1 MPHTYMGDNPNQ
13 MQVGR
18 RSGVCKEFASSSTT
32 TTKTTTN
39 NKRNLDGMHPKQNAD
54 LRACGRRERRRIG
67 GIGDKLGRESQQR
80 ASEQAGERER
90 ERDVEAMCARR
101 QTAVRPAG
109 NPNSCTVDYINI
121 VRYSGLLIPLLHT
134 SLPLPFN
141 TNYLPTYL
149 PTQMLCPWTYLPTY
163 LPTIIFYE

>member
-1 MPHTYMGDNPNQ
+1 MGDNPNQ

-80 ASEQAGERER
+80 ASERAGERER
-90 ERDVEAMCARR
+90 EMSKRCAREGR
-101 QTAVRPAG
+101 RPLGQLEIQTHV
-109 NPNSCTVDYINI
+109 
-121 VRYSGLLIPLLHT
+121 
-134 SLPLPFN
+134 
-141 TNYLPTYL
+141 
-149 PTQMLCPWTYLPTY
+149 QWT
-163 LPTIIFYE
+163 I